1 MMRQSQLSLLLL
13 GNCSCVAQKH
23 LLLMTFM

>member
-1 MMRQSQLSLLLL
+1 MRQSQLSLLLL